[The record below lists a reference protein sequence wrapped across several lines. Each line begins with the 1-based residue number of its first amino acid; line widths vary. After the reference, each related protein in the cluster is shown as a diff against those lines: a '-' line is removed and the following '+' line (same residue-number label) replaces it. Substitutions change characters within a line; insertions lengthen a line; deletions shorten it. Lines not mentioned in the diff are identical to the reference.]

1 MQKRASVYV
10 LIFFL
15 AIHRS
20 QADLFIY
27 FFIFLKVEKG
37 KRRKGLE
44 VFTLI
49 KPELPSNLLHPPQYK
64 ARVGGC
70 GGGGREGA
78 WSSTHGSNAFHVCS
92 KVTRQ
97 NLPGIALPWLLIL
110 DRSDRITEK
119 YFLFIENVHMFSR
132 Y

>member
-1 MQKRASVYV
+1 M

-27 FFIFLKVEKG
+27 LFFIFSKVEKG

-64 ARVGGC
+64 AWVGGV
-70 GGGGREGA
+70 GGGGEG
-78 WSSTHGSNAFHVCS
+78 GGVEFN
-92 KVTRQ
+92 TR
-97 NLPGIALPWLLIL
+97 I
-110 DRSDRITEK
+110 
-119 YFLFIENVHMFSR
+119 
-132 Y
+132 

>member
-1 MQKRASVYV
+1 MQKEPLY
-10 LIFFL
+10 IFYFFFL

-27 FFIFLKVEKG
+27 LFFIFSKVEKG

-64 ARVGGC
+64 ARVGGV
-70 GGGGREGA
+70 GGGGEG
-78 WSSTHGSNAFHVCS
+78 GGVEFN
-92 KVTRQ
+92 TR
-97 NLPGIALPWLLIL
+97 I
-110 DRSDRITEK
+110 
-119 YFLFIENVHMFSR
+119 
-132 Y
+132 